1 MSDISIFDESLSNE
15 ERTEIFSKLPS
26 QAQNYIFGMAFQ
38 ENSLRVAKKKVLEQ
52 CYKFGEG
59 LYVISI
65 LGDYA
70 VIGEY
75 ANPDNFRSSYRDNN
89 GNWHKGI
96 NVSHSIEK
104 ALFHAIGEK
113 FEGNNSHFAD
123 YAIRMLKEE

>member
-1 MSDISIFDESLSNE
+1 MSEKTIFDENLSNE
-15 ERTEIFSKLPS
+15 ERSKIFGELPS

-38 ENSLRVAKKKVLEQ
+38 ENSLREEKKKVLEQ

-59 LYVISI
+59 LYIISI

-75 ANPDNFRSSYRDNN
+75 ANPDNIRSSYRDKG